1 VGALFS
7 LDLRTHF
14 TDWECEVVVVVA
26 GSVGYDLR
34 EVGGSVSRSYQTM
47 FMKRSQ
53 AQYYYFRGRWYS

>member
-1 VGALFS
+1 VGALFN

-34 EVGGSVSRSYQTM
+34 EVGVQCPGHTRQCS
-47 FMKRSQ
+47 
-53 AQYYYFRGRWYS
+53 